1 MNLANP
7 INYNHS
13 SGILTSCEDANFNIF
28 KGGISAQSQILS
40 RFKVNMAR
48 SHVSESTMTLSLIC
62 RFWNE
67 LL

>member
-1 MNLANP
+1 MNLVNP
-7 INYNHS
+7 IHYNHS
-13 SGILTSCEDANFNIF
+13 SGVLIPEDANFNILR
-28 KGGISAQSQILS
+28 GSISAQSQILS

-48 SHVSESTMTLSLIC
+48 CHFGESTMTLSLIC